1 MSLKININTFP
12 IKNIVEKF
20 VIKNLNKIAPQSYAP
35 ISEKEVERVYNKSIS
50 EFPTQKNLT
59 KEVIVS
65 IRNNYM
71 RNYMIFNHKNL
82 IKNSKKIIEDYDNG
96 MDVVKISGSYDIS
109 PLNILREVF
118 NKKYKNKLTK
128 LILNPKLLST
138 HDINQLEL
146 AVENDVYALI
156 DQSQIKKDS
165 IDFEKD
171 IENILIKNGVKFK
184 TQDELVEEQ
193 MKTHGKAINTP
204 DFLIESDLYINGS
217 KVNWIDAKNFYGANI
232 PFVKD
237 KIKKQTRKYLD
248 TWGPGCIIFKLG
260 FNEKLRFNNILMIN
274 YQDIL

>member
-50 EFPTQKNLT
+50 EFSTQKNLT

-82 IKNSKKIIEDYDNG
+82 IKNSKKIIEDYNNG

-138 HDINQLEL
+138 HDIKQLEL

-165 IDFEKD
+165 IGFEKD

-184 TQDELVEEQ
+184 TQDDLVEEQ
-193 MKTHGKAINTP
+193 MKTHGKPINTP